1 MVLGGVSDREEK
13 EEGVR
18 VHVVLVLKE
27 QSEVGYRGLRASS
40 YRIFFWFLFSFDWLR
55 KRRDWFSHL

>member
-18 VHVVLVLKE
+18 VHIVLVLKE
-27 QSEVGYRGLRASS
+27 QSEVGYRGPRASS
-40 YRIFFWFLFSFDWLR
+40 Y
-55 KRRDWFSHL
+55 